1 MKQNNTKLS
10 PTILIILF
18 FSTNMYTME
27 RKSLLSKNL
36 LIKRKKKQS
45 YVQRSKSLGNM
56 QDYTTIKMPK
66 IKTQRTGL
74 TKTQKFLVGL
84 GFTMIAIN
92 TATLAFDGYAFY
104 EAYTVITSLLQ
115 SSTNTSL
122 GPTYP

>member
-1 MKQNNTKLS
+1 M
-10 PTILIILF
+10 
-18 FSTNMYTME
+18 
-27 RKSLLSKNL
+27 
-36 LIKRKKKQS
+36 
-45 YVQRSKSLGNM
+45 QRSKSLGNM